1 MKKFFAFVI
10 AFAMVLSLVTVPAM
24 AETKK
29 AADPRLTG
37 TVPAVTVRDAADLNE
52 ALNVEGGEIEFVSEG
67 AYPWVVSGDAAMSG
81 NAGVSSS
88 ESVLTATV
96 EAAEGDIVQFE
107 FQAWGEGSSTFW
119 DHCDFAIDGSQQFT
133 YGAYD
138 NDWETAAYALTA
150 GEHTLTWS
158 YTKDSSVNPSG
169 DYFMVDNVYVG
180 QPVAPEA
187 IEVQDV
193 EVPAGRRANVMYE
206 VLPAEAFDKS
216 VTFAIEDTAI
226 ATVDAEGVVTGVAEG
241 TTTVVV
247 TSAADPDVYGE
258 ATVTVTEAL
267 PTVYLYGFDTY
278 DFGSTNDG
286 MWVEF
291 PDYDPTDYVGLSSMP
306 TTFAAAFAGGNVY
319 GYLYENSG
327 ADTRFYIMDAETY
340 SVAYPGTDA
349 SNVGGVFAMAYNY
362 ATDVMYALTGADTR
376 YLATVDLATG
386 VATNVAAITG
396 MTDAPMT
403 LAIDGEG
410 NAYTLEL
417 SSGNLYGLDLETGA
431 ATRIGATGVA
441 LSYVQSMTWDMDTNQ
456 LFWAQLSSADDHGL
470 YVIDPATGAA
480 SFVGLIG
487 PQGGEITGL
496 YTMNDIEI
504 APIENPDVTVTF
516 VDGLDNS
523 VLGTM
528 TVQAGTVL
536 DEADFP
542 EVPAHP
548 GFEFVGWDYN
558 GAAVYADTTITAQ
571 FHDPN
576 STIWDFETD
585 PMAQGFE
592 FIDEDGDGFNWQWH
606 VNTGSGNHTTH
617 SGDGIATSG
626 SYDNDSNTALN
637 PDNWMITPAFTGTS
651 LSFWL
656 VAQDTSYANDYL
668 EVYVSEDGGQTW
680 SDALWGGYS
689 PVAYQQYTV
698 NLSDY
703 SGELKVAFRHF
714 NCYDMFMLNVDDI
727 EVSGGGSEPQPTIL
741 GDVDGDGEVTIA
753 DALLALRYC
762 MGVQDLTDAQLAVAD
777 INGDGE
783 VSLDD
788 AILLL
793 RLAMGLITIE

>member
-81 NAGVSSS
+81 NAGVASS

-107 FQAWGEGSSTFW
+107 FQAWGEGSYTFW
-119 DHCDFAIDGSQQFT
+119 DHCDFLIDGNQQFT

-138 NDWETAAYALTA
+138 NDWEIAAYALTA

-216 VTFAIEDTAI
+216 VTFEIGNEEV
-226 ATVDAEGVVTGVAEG
+226 ATVDANGVVTGVAEG
-241 TTTVVV
+241 TTIVIV
-247 TSAADPDVYGE
+247 TSVADP
-258 ATVTVTEAL
+258 TVSGSAVVHVTEAL
-267 PTVYLYGFDTY
+267 PTVNLFGFDTY
-278 DFGSTNDG
+278 DIAGTNSNQ
-286 MWVEF
+286 WIEF
-291 PDYDPTDYVGLSSMP
+291 PDYDPTAYIAHGSMQ

-319 GYLYENSG
+319 GYLYENEG

-340 SVAYPGTDA
+340 TVAYPGTDA

-362 ATDVMYALTGADTR
+362 ATDVMYAITGTESR
-376 YLATVDLATG
+376 YIATVDLATG

-396 MTDAPMT
+396 MANSPMT

-410 NAYTLEL
+410 NAYALDLNSAGATLY
-417 SSGNLYGLDLETGA
+417 SLDLETGA
-431 ATRIGATGVA
+431 AIAIGSTGVG
-441 LSYVQSMTWDMDTNQ
+441 LNYVQSMTFDIESNQ
-456 LFWAQLSSADDHGL
+456 LFWAEILDGSNSGL
-470 YVIDPATGAA
+470 YTIDVNTGAA
-480 SFVGLIG
+480 SYVGPIG
-487 PQGGEITGL
+487 PSGGEIVGL
-496 YTMNDIEI
+496 YTKNDIEI

-528 TVQAGTVL
+528 VVQAGTVL

-637 PDNWMITPAFTGTS
+637 PDNWMITPAFTGSS

-689 PVAYQQYTV
+689 PVAYEQYTV

-703 SGELKVAFRHF
+703 SGELRVAFRHF

-727 EVSGGGSEPQPTIL
+727 EVSGGSEPQPTIL

-753 DALLALRYC
+753 DALLTLRYC

-793 RLAMGLITIE
+793 RLAAS

>member
-107 FQAWGEGSSTFW
+107 FQAWGEGSYTFW
-119 DHCDFAIDGSQQFT
+119 DHCDFLIDGNQQFT

-180 QPVAPEA
+180 QPIAPEA
-187 IEVQDV
+187 IEVEDV

-226 ATVDAEGVVTGVAEG
+226 ATVDANGVVTGVAEG
-241 TTTVVV
+241 ETTVIV

-267 PTVYLYGFDTY
+267 PTVNLFGFDTY
-278 DFGSTNDG
+278 DIAGTNSDQ
-286 MWVEF
+286 WIEF
-291 PDYDPTDYVGLSSMP
+291 PDYDPTAYIAHGSMQ

-319 GYLYENSG
+319 GYLYQNDG

-362 ATDVMYALTGADTR
+362 ATDVMYAITGTESR
-376 YLATVDLATG
+376 YIATVDLATG

-396 MTDAPMT
+396 MANSPMT

-410 NAYTLEL
+410 NAYALDLDSAGATLY
-417 SSGNLYGLDLETGA
+417 SLDLETGA
-431 ATRIGATGVA
+431 ATAIGSTGVG
-441 LSYVQSMTWDMDTNQ
+441 LNYVQSMTWDMDTNQ
-456 LFWAQLSSADDHGL
+456 LFWAEILDGSNSGL
-470 YVIDPATGAA
+470 YTIDVNTGAA
-480 SFVGLIG
+480 TYVGPIG
-487 PQGGEITGL
+487 PSGGEIVGL
-496 YTMNDIEI
+496 YTKNDIEI
-504 APIENPDVTVTF
+504 APIEVQDVTVTF
-516 VDGLDNS
+516 VDGYTNEVLD
-523 VLGTM
+523 TM
-528 TVQAGTVL
+528 VVPGGTVL

-542 EVPAHP
+542 EAPVHE
-548 GFEFVGWDYN
+548 GLEFTGWDYN
-558 GAAVYADTTITAQ
+558 GAAVYVDTTITAHY
-571 FHDPN
+571 FDPN
-576 STIWDFETD
+576 SIIWDFESD
-585 PMAQGFE
+585 PEDQGFE
-592 FIDEDGDGFNWQWH
+592 FTDEDGDGYTWEWMY
-606 VNTGSGNHTTH
+606 GS
-617 SGDGIATSG
+617 DGLVCYEGMGCAASA
-626 SYDNDSNTALN
+626 SYINNLGALN
-637 PDNWMITPAFTGTS
+637 PDNWMITPEFSGTAIT
-651 LSFWL
+651 FW
-656 VAQDTSYANDYL
+656 ANGQDPSWAS
-668 EVYVSEDGGQTW
+668 EFMGVYVSEDGGQTW
-680 SDALWGGYS
+680 SDELFSLTATGTPTEYS
-689 PVAYQQYTV
+689 VD
-698 NLSDY
+698 LSDY
-703 SGELKVAFRHF
+703 TGTLRVAFRHY
-714 NCYDMFMLNVDDI
+714 NVTDMFRLNVDYI
-727 EVSGGGSEPQPTIL
+727 TVTPGGEPQPTIL

-753 DALLALRYC
+753 DALLVLRYC
-762 MGVQDLTDAQLAVAD
+762 MGVQELTDAQLEVAD

>member
-81 NAGVSSS
+81 NAGVASS

-107 FQAWGEGSSTFW
+107 FQAWGEGSYTFW
-119 DHCDFAIDGSQQFT
+119 DHCDFLIDGNQQFT

-138 NDWETAAYALTA
+138 NDWEIAAYALTA

-216 VTFAIEDTAI
+216 VTFEIGNEEV
-226 ATVDAEGVVTGVAEG
+226 ATVDANGVVTGVAEG
-241 TTTVVV
+241 TTIVIV
-247 TSAADPDVYGE
+247 TSVADP
-258 ATVTVTEAL
+258 TVSGSAVVHVTEAL
-267 PTVYLYGFDTY
+267 PTVNLFGFDTY
-278 DFGSTNDG
+278 DIAGTISNQ
-286 MWVEF
+286 WIEF
-291 PDYDPTDYVGLSSMP
+291 PDYDPTAYIAHGSMQ

-319 GYLYENSG
+319 GYLYENEG

-340 SVAYPGTDA
+340 TVAYPGTDA

-362 ATDVMYALTGADTR
+362 ATDVMYAITGTESR
-376 YLATVDLATG
+376 YIATVDLATG

-396 MTDAPMT
+396 MANSPMT

-410 NAYTLEL
+410 NAYALDLNSAGATLY
-417 SSGNLYGLDLETGA
+417 SLDLETGA
-431 ATRIGATGVA
+431 AIAIGSTGVG
-441 LSYVQSMTWDMDTNQ
+441 LNYVQSMTFDIESNQ
-456 LFWAQLSSADDHGL
+456 LFWAEILDGSNSGL
-470 YVIDPATGAA
+470 YTIDVNTGAA
-480 SFVGLIG
+480 SYVGPIG
-487 PQGGEITGL
+487 PSGGEIVGL
-496 YTMNDIEI
+496 YTKNDIEI

-528 TVQAGTVL
+528 VVQAGTVL

-637 PDNWMITPAFTGTS
+637 PDNWMITPAFTGSS

-689 PVAYQQYTV
+689 PVAYEQYTV

-703 SGELKVAFRHF
+703 SGELRVAFRHF

-727 EVSGGGSEPQPTIL
+727 EVSGGSEPQPTIL

-753 DALLALRYC
+753 DALLTLRYC

-793 RLAMGLITIE
+793 RLAAS